1 MRRTE
6 WKPLFEH
13 TARIATEFL
22 DGLPERP
29 VSPRAD
35 AAAMLA
41 ALDRP
46 LPDAG
51 TDPREV
57 IDELART
64 VDAGLTAMPS
74 GRFFGWVIGG
84 GLPSA
89 IAADWLTSVW
99 DQNTGSGEGT
109 PAAAAIEHVVLQWVA

>member
-6 WKPLFEH
+6 WKPLLDH
-13 TARIATEFL
+13 TARLATEFL
-22 DGLPERP
+22 DGVPDRR
-29 VSPRAD
+29 VSPPSD
-35 AAAMLA
+35 AASMLA

-46 LPDAG
+46 LPDG
-51 TDPREV
+51 PSDPRAV

-64 VDAGLTAMPS
+64 VDPGLCAVPS

-89 IAADWLTSVW
+89 IAAD
-99 DQNTGSGEGT
+99 
-109 PAAAAIEHVVLQWVA
+109 

>member
-1 MRRTE
+1 MRHSGQMRRTD
-6 WKPLFEH
+6 WKPLLEQ
-13 TARIATEFL
+13 TTRIATDFL
-22 DGLPERP
+22 DGLHDRS
-29 VSPRAD
+29 VSARAD

-46 LPDAG
+46 LPAESQPPG
-51 TDPREV
+51 AV

-84 GLPSA
+84 SLPSA
-89 IAADWLTSVW
+89 VAADWLTTVW

-109 PAAAAIEHVVLQWVA
+109 P